1 MAEKKKKMHIKIKHP
16 GLLTRAAAHDGL
28 TVNQEAEKDKGEPGE
43 LGKAARLY
51 LNVFK
56 TAKHPKHR

>member
-1 MAEKKKKMHIKIKHP
+1 MPKKKMHIKIKHP
-16 GLLTRAAAHDGL
+16 GLLTRAAKADGL
-28 TVNQEAEKDKGEPGE
+28 TVNQEAEKDKGKPGE

-56 TAKHPKHR
+56 HANHKKHR